1 MNCKGMMNMSTLN
14 TYFETIKNRG
24 FRLTKNR
31 ISIIEILENKHL
43 TFKEIQ
49 KELSKRGLNNVAS
62 IYNNLDFLVSEG
74 IVAEI
79 PVGNKKY
86 YDLAL
91 DNPGHT
97 KDSHI
102 HIVLKDTNT
111 ITEIND
117 EDIFKYIIDHPSL
130 SKYDLKYIKIVIG
143 AKTKD

>member
-1 MNCKGMMNMSTLN
+1 METLN
-14 TYFETIKNRG
+14 KYYEAIQKSG
-24 FRLTKNR
+24 HRLTKNR
-31 ISIIEILENKHL
+31 KIMIEILENRHL

-49 KELSKRGLNNVAS
+49 KELNARGLFNVAS

-91 DNPGHT
+91 DNPGHI

-102 HIVLKDTNT
+102 HIVLKDTNK

-117 EDIFKYIIDHPSL
+117 FDIFDYIHKHPSL
-130 SKYDLKYIKIVIG
+130 NDYDVSSIKIVIT
-143 AKTKD
+143 AKKKN